1 MFSLKDK
8 DWKSFCIEDIF
19 RIAPGVRLTK
29 SNMDIGTRPF
39 VGASDSNNG
48 ITAFVSNTNES
59 LDNNVLGV
67 NYNGSVVESFYHP
80 YQAIFT
86 DDVKRFHLRDY
97 QDNKYV
103 LLFLKAV
110 ILKQQSKYQYGYKF
124 NENRMKRQSIML
136 PVTSKGKP
144 DYVFMEQYMLALEKN
159 LSKKYYDRLEQ
170 KPMKKIKVNN
180 HVHWKVFFISE
191 IADIKSGQDIY
202 DRERITG
209 NTPYITATAEQ
220 NGIGYFV
227 GNNNSSLDKDCLSV
241 NRNGSVGYAFYHPY
255 LALYGNDTRK
265 LVPKVKNKYVGLFLA
280 CSISKQRHKYG
291 YGLKMGTG
299 RLYRQRIMLPATSD
313 GKPDYEYMENYMKN
327 QERFIMQ
334 QYISMKNKK
343 EKNENAKNAK
353 QYLNQ

>member
-1 MFSLKDK
+1 M
-8 DWKSFCIEDIF
+8 IE
-19 RIAPGVRLTK
+19 
-29 SNMDIGTRPF
+29 
-39 VGASDSNNG
+39 
-48 ITAFVSNTNES
+48 
-59 LDNNVLGV
+59 NVL
-67 NYNGSVVESFYHP
+67 
-80 YQAIFT
+80 
-86 DDVKRFHLRDY
+86 
-97 QDNKYV
+97 
-103 LLFLKAV
+103 
-110 ILKQQSKYQYGYKF
+110 
-124 NENRMKRQSIML
+124 
-136 PVTSKGKP
+136 
-144 DYVFMEQYMLALEKN
+144 
-159 LSKKYYDRLEQ
+159 
-170 KPMKKIKVNN
+170 
-180 HVHWKVFFISE
+180 
-191 IADIKSGQDIY
+191 
-202 DRERITG
+202 RETHH
-209 NTPYITATAEQ
+209 TATAEQ

-343 EKNENAKNAK
+343 EKNETAKNAK